1 VVLTTTALGVDEA
14 LRAIA
19 EPRRRA
25 ILELVSNDELAAGE
39 IAEHFD
45 ITRTAISQHLT
56 VLKEAGLLVERRD
69 GTRRLY
75 RARPEGLE
83 ELRSLLEGMWAS
95 SLDVAGRLV
104 EADRGVADDRETH
117 RAG

>member
-1 VVLTTTALGVDEA
+1 MRAVVVDDA

-25 ILELVSNDELAAGE
+25 ILAVVAHQELAAGE
-39 IAEHFD
+39 IAAQFD
-45 ITRTAISQHLT
+45 ITRTGISQHLT
-56 VLKEAGLLVERRD
+56 VLKDAGLLVERRD
-69 GTRRLY
+69 RTRRLY
-75 RARPEGLE
+75 RARPEGLA

-95 SLDVAGRLV
+95 SLDLARQLV
-104 EADRGVADDRETH
+104 EAERDGADRQAQ

>member
-1 VVLTTTALGVDEA
+1 MRSSGTIVDDA

-25 ILELVSNDELAAGE
+25 ILELVAHEELAAGE
-39 IAEHFD
+39 IAAQFD

-56 VLKEAGLLVERRD
+56 MLKDAGLLVERRD

-75 RARPEGLE
+75 RASPEGLA
-83 ELRSLLEGMWAS
+83 ELRGLLEAMWAS
-95 SLDVAGRLV
+95 SLDLARQLV
-104 EADRGVADDRETH
+104 EAERGIAESEAG